1 MIATTDHSRLMLSRG
16 TRRVTFDQLQTIP
29 SPPPTETWQPVSHG
43 RVLAS
48 ALAAIK
54 ANGYQVG
61 RMDLGVSRDD
71 ARFFGV
77 LDLTSTIVEGVT
89 LAVGVRNSID
99 KSLPAGLAVGDRV
112 LVCDN
117 LAFSAQIVVMRK
129 HTSRILMELDGKMAG
144 AIGRLGAFQE
154 QAAARIR
161 LLQGTSVTDEQV
173 HDLVIRAVDAKAIGW
188 RDAPKVLQA
197 WRQPLH
203 VEFEPRT
210 AWSLANAFT
219 ETAKQRFQR
228 NPTMASAGTI
238 RLNRL
243 LERALPN

>member
-16 TRRVTFDQLQTIP
+16 TRRVTFDQLQTIS

-54 ANGYQVG
+54 ADGYQVD
-61 RMDLGVSRDD
+61 RMDLGVGRDD

-117 LAFSAQIVVMRK
+117 LAFSAHIVVMRK
-129 HTSRILMELDGKMAG
+129 HTSRILMELDGRMAA
-144 AIGRLGAFQE
+144 AIGRLDAFQE
-154 QAAARIR
+154 QAAARIER
-161 LLQGTSVTDEQV
+161 LQAIPVTDEQV
-173 HDLVIRAVDAKAIGW
+173 HDVVVRAVDEHAIGL
-188 RDAPKVLQA
+188 RDLPKVLDA
-197 WRQPLH
+197 WRNPPH
-203 VEFEPRT
+203 EEFLPRT
-210 AWSLANAFT
+210 AWSLVNAFT
-219 ETAKQRFQR
+219 EVAKERFGR

-238 RLNRL
+238 RLNL
-243 LERALPN
+243 LLGRA

>member
-1 MIATTDHSRLMLSRG
+1 MIATTDHPRLMLSRG

-54 ANGYQVG
+54 SNGYQVD
-61 RMDLGVSRDD
+61 RMDLAVSRDD

-77 LDLTSTIVEGVT
+77 LDLTSIIVEGVT
-89 LAVGVRNSID
+89 LAVGIRNSID

-129 HTSRILMELDGKMAG
+129 HTSRILMELDDRMAG

-161 LLQGTSVTDEQV
+161 LLQGTAVTDEQV
-173 HDLVIRAVDAKAIGW
+173 HDLVIRAIDERAIGL
-188 RDAPKVLQA
+188 RDLPKVLDA
-197 WRQPLH
+197 WRNPPH
-203 VEFEPRT
+203 AEFAPRT
-210 AWSLANAFT
+210 AWSLTNAFT
-219 ETAKQRFQR
+219 EVAKGWFGR
-228 NPTMASAGTI
+228 NPTGASAGTI

-243 LERALPN
+243 LGAGA